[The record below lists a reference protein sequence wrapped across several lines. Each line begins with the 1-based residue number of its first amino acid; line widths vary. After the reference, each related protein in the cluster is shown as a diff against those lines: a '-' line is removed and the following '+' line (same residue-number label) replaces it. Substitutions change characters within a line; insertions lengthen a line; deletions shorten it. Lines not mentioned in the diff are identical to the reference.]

1 MISRRISRAAIDRTL
16 NYGKS
21 SQAILLSKAD
31 RIASTHIDFHFPY
44 TYEGPVRYPT
54 LGQWQQG
61 NDSTFYHPIGRVEF
75 ALMAQG
81 QLRGYD
87 VRVGERATVRD
98 VPYDASARAER
109 A

>member
-1 MISRRISRAAIDRTL
+1 MV
-16 NYGKS
+16 NP
-21 SQAILLSKAD
+21 SKALRICKAD
-31 RIASTHIDFHFPY
+31 KIASTHIDFHFPY

-61 NDSTFYHPIGRVEF
+61 NDSTFYHPIVPVEF

-81 QLRGYD
+81 QLQGYD
-87 VRVGERATVRD
+87 VHVGERATVRD
-98 VPYDASARAER
+98 VPHDASARVER